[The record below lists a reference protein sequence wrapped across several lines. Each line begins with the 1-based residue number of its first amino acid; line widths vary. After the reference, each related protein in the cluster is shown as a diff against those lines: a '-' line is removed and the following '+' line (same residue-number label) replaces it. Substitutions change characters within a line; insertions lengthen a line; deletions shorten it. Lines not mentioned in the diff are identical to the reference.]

1 MLHGFCPSLGSHQG
15 SKSVIILYRCVWLLC
30 SNLGTTDIIETSKQ
44 PRHHPW
50 GIQGLCKNAVTAK
63 SYIRCVLKRSA
74 IAFMTR
80 FSFDLEKRFSKC
92 FSVISFDPPLIEK
105 DLQKDLLLRR
115 WYRERKANCARQYL
129 LAISTWT
136 NYVHLSIVKNVC
148 TDWGCIFSTTTKK
161 YLHLP
166 TDAHLEGQLW
176 YIC

>member
-1 MLHGFCPSLGSHQG
+1 MLHGFCPSLGSHQ
-15 SKSVIILYRCVWLLC
+15 SSTSVIVLYRCVWLLC

-92 FSVISFDPPLIEK
+92 FPWLVLIRHWLKRIYKKICFYVADTERERQIAPESTYSQSVLEPIMFIFP
-105 DLQKDLLLRR
+105 LLRM
-115 WYRERKANCARQYL
+115 
-129 LAISTWT
+129 
-136 NYVHLSIVKNVC
+136 YVLTEVVFFQQQQKNIY
-148 TDWGCIFSTTTKK
+148 IF
-161 YLHLP
+161 LP
-166 TDAHLEGQLW
+166 ML
-176 YIC
+176 I